1 MSDPSDEQTEKDAA
15 GQATAEFGSCCTE
28 LEEALV
34 ADGFDPLITVSDNGV
49 IYLTVGL
56 VDQDGGDG
64 AALVDHPMFYCPFC
78 GTALQSRADVKQK
91 ISDGDN

>member
-1 MSDPSDEQTEKDAA
+1 VSDPSDAQPATDAA
-15 GQATAEFGSCCTE
+15 GQAPAEFGSCCTE

-56 VDQDGGDG
+56 VDQDDGDG
-64 AALVDHPMFYCPFC
+64 AALVDHPMFFCPFC

-91 ISDGDN
+91 MADGDN